1 MEKHSAV
8 EATLTDWF
16 YRSAGRGLTLGTSSK
31 CLVTGG
37 KRIHKLC
44 RISPAPEPAASRP
57 QSSCASVLGLAFKIM
72 VYLTALRGLWG
83 ERRLSPFQ
91 SSENSGTKSSFW
103 MPLISHAWW
112 KFLIP
117 KVSL

>member
-57 QSSCASVLGLAFKIM
+57 QSSCASGLGLAFKVM

-91 SSENSGTKSSFW
+91 V
-103 MPLISHAWW
+103 L
-112 KFLIP
+112 
-117 KVSL
+117 